1 MADLSIPLEALEETH
16 ICARR
21 ELNELAPL
29 RREVLHCYGVDF
41 LSNKEVLE
49 VFETW
54 QPQQVEWLDDSSC
67 NVILEDEDHVQQAI
81 RGLAVG
87 DPSGPWTK
95 TRPLSVGS
103 KDKKGKARRG
113 GLKKFCLQLRV
124 ASEADR
130 KDPGHS
136 GHTDSVYYA
145 HVKEQQAVQKQAT
158 ELRRMKKRQRQMTPR
173 HKDQAPSN
181 EAAPGPVQSAP
192 AESSQVAPE
201 ASSSENAIDASK
213 VLKGSILSTRLASCG
228 LLDPLLFLKAPAH
241 NKSSEGSGEASDAVP
256 ALDLKASLK
265 RAEAEYAAVLNPASS
280 KAPEAPAAMAK
291 AAADRG
297 RGHRAPGKRREGTPG
312 RPGGRDATPGRPGQ
326 QRGKKRRP
334 VEQEPRPVSEATPPQ
349 RKVELLPE
357 VEAFLKKH
365 GVRYKRHV
373 LQRSFRSIRYAQQ
386 EAEKTRAMAQK
397 QAQKQNNAS
406 EKNEDIAKQG
416 VEGVK
421 HQAESPWDQYMKAN
435 KSFTSHGIF
444 MQTVA
449 WKVEGRRVLSV
460 VPHPQMTDVDK
471 VAKAVQKPVA
481 SVVQCKLKDIS
492 QETGFPVFVCPPFG
506 YPPDADGRPPL
517 LLVDSSVADL
527 KKPLLFDCGTTGLC
541 LTVSEF
547 LRSTRAACIENLAK
561 PNPQVNKSPFPVPA
575 LSETLEVKNSMISP
589 ASNGAASPE
598 PAPEPAPITADRSDL
613 MEH

>member
-1 MADLSIPLEALEETH
+1 MEDLSILEEAH

-21 ELNELAPL
+21 EHNELAPL
-29 RREVLHCYGVDF
+29 RPEVLHCYGVDF

-49 VFETW
+49 VFENW

-67 NVILEDEDHVQQAI
+67 NVIFEDGENVQKAI
-81 RGLAVG
+81 RELAVG
-87 DPSGPWTK
+87 EPLGPWTR
-95 TRPLSVGS
+95 TQPLSVGS
-103 KDKKGKARRG
+103 KDTKKGKARRG

-130 KDPGHS
+130 KDPTHS

-145 HVKEQQAVQKQAT
+145 HVKEQQAMQKQAT

-173 HKDQAPSN
+173 HKDQTPSN
-181 EAAPGPVQSAP
+181 AEATAGPEQSAA
-192 AESSQVAPE
+192 AESSQAAPE
-201 ASSSENAIDASK
+201 ASSPATDASK
-213 VLKGSILSTRLASCG
+213 VLHGSILTTRLASCE

-241 NKSSEGSGEASDAVP
+241 SSQGSSKASDPVP
-256 ALDLKASLK
+256 ALDLKTSLK
-265 RAEAEYAAVLNPASS
+265 RAEAEYAAVLNPASG
-280 KAPEAPAAMAK
+280 KAPAAMAK

-297 RGHRAPGKRREGTPG
+297 RTQRVACKQREGTPG
-312 RPGGRDATPGRPGQ
+312 RPGGRDATPGRAGQ

-334 VEQEPRPVSEATPPQ
+334 VEQEPRPVSEEAPPQ
-349 RKVELLPE
+349 RKAELLPE

-365 GVRYKRHV
+365 GVRCKRYV
-373 LQRSFRSIRYAQQ
+373 LQRSFRSIKYAQQ
-386 EAEKTRAMAQK
+386 EAAKTKAMAQK
-397 QAQKQNNAS
+397 QSNA
-406 EKNEDIAKQG
+406 EKVQVENIKPVEAAKNEG
-416 VEGVK
+416 
-421 HQAESPWDQYMKAN
+421 ESAWDQYMKVN
-435 KSFTSHGIF
+435 KSFTSHGVF

-460 VPHPQMTDVDK
+460 VPHPQMTDIEK

-527 KKPLLFDCGTTGLC
+527 KKPLLFDCGLTGLC
-541 LTVSEF
+541 ITVSEF
-547 LRSTRAACIENLAK
+547 LRSTRAACIENLARSNPRRKVLNDPK
-561 PNPQVNKSPFPVPA
+561 PEGTVRAAPSELGA
-575 LSETLEVKNSMISP
+575 LTQLGEVKSSMTSP
-589 ASNGAASPE
+589 ASGAASPE
-598 PAPEPAPITADRSDL
+598 PAPEPAPITGDRSDL

>member
-1 MADLSIPLEALEETH
+1 MEDLSILEAQDAH

-21 ELNELAPL
+21 EHNELAPA
-29 RREVLHCYGVDF
+29 RPEVLHCYGVDF

-49 VFETW
+49 VFENW

-67 NVILEDEDHVQQAI
+67 NVIFEDGENVQKAM
-81 RGLAVG
+81 RELAVG
-87 DPSGPWTK
+87 EPLGPWTR
-95 TRPLSVGS
+95 TQPLSVGS
-103 KDKKGKARRG
+103 KDTKKGKARRG

-130 KDPGHS
+130 KDPTHS

-145 HVKEQQAVQKQAT
+145 HVKEQQAMQKQAT

-173 HKDQAPSN
+173 HKDQTPSN
-181 EAAPGPVQSAP
+181 AEVTAGPEQSAA
-192 AESSQVAPE
+192 AESSQAAPE
-201 ASSSENAIDASK
+201 ASSPASK
-213 VLKGSILSTRLASCG
+213 VLHGSILTTRLASCG
-228 LLDPLLFLKAPAH
+228 LLDPLLFLKAPAQ
-241 NKSSEGSGEASDAVP
+241 SSQGSSKASDTEPV
-256 ALDLKASLK
+256 DLKTSLK
-265 RAEAEYAAVLNPASS
+265 RAEAEYAAVLNPASG
-280 KAPEAPAAMAK
+280 KAPAAMAK

-297 RGHRAPGKRREGTPG
+297 RNQRVACKQREGTPG
-312 RPGGRDATPGRPGQ
+312 RPGGRDATPGRAGQ

-334 VEQEPRPVSEATPPQ
+334 VEQEPRPVSEAAPPQ
-349 RKVELLPE
+349 RKAELLPE

-365 GVRYKRHV
+365 GVRYKRYV
-373 LQRSFRSIRYAQQ
+373 LQRSFRSIKYAQQ
-386 EAEKTRAMAQK
+386 EAAKTQAMAQK
-397 QAQKQNNAS
+397 QSNAEKIQVENIKPVEAS
-406 EKNEDIAKQG
+406 KNEG
-416 VEGVK
+416 
-421 HQAESPWDQYMKAN
+421 ESAWDQYMKVN
-435 KSFTSHGIF
+435 KSFTSHGVF

-460 VPHPQMTDVDK
+460 VPHPQMTDVEK

-527 KKPLLFDCGTTGLC
+527 KKPLLFDCGLTGLC
-541 LTVSEF
+541 ITVSEF
-547 LRSTRAACIENLAK
+547 LRSTRAACVENLAQ
-561 PNPQVNKSPFPVPA
+561 PNPRRKVLNDPKPEGTARAAPSELGALTQLGDGKS
-575 LSETLEVKNSMISP
+575 SMISP
-589 ASNGAASPE
+589 ASTGAASPE
-598 PAPEPAPITADRSDL
+598 PAPEPAPITGDHSDL